1 MDATKQYMIKKQSCY
16 KSKLWLNSRKSE
28 WWSKAEF
35 VELKKTIVEWVLNK
49 IITITVEPV

>member
-28 WWSKAEF
+28 WWFKAEF
-35 VELKKTIVEWVLNK
+35 VELKKTIVEW
-49 IITITVEPV
+49 